1 MPIMIII
8 IIIIIIVNQRSYTY
22 QAMVYDL
29 VVQDGGKYMYSTTSA
44 KGEEVKNEVY
54 LNEDDPLWVQ
64 MRHMHIADAIEHVI
78 QDFNLF
84 LKVTLV

>member
-1 MPIMIII
+1 MILD
-8 IIIIIIVNQRSYTY
+8 RSFDALSPLLHEYTY
-22 QAMVYDL
+22 QAMVL
-29 VVQDGGKYMYSTTSA
+29 VIGLVHYYYYYYA